1 MINFNRQELIDA
13 LQILQNGKL
22 DYNEINNLYNED
34 LIWKIITIAYY
45 FKDKSE
51 DNLEIKLY

>member
-13 LQILQNGKL
+13 LEILQNGKL
-22 DYNEINNLYNED
+22 DHNEINNLSDED

-51 DNLEIKLY
+51 GNLEIKLY